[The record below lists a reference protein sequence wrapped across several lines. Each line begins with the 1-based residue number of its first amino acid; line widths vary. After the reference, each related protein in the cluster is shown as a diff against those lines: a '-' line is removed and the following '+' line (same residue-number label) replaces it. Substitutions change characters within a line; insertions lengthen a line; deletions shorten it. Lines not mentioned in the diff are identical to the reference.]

1 MAMESIILALSE
13 KIQEIF
19 KFIRENP
26 RYFFATLIFLAAIF
40 YNQISD
46 VPEIKKNKK
55 WNYNIA
61 WQKEKADLDDKNPE
75 KFYEGIFN
83 SSAGDYYRLGIKI
96 GSASGEKLRFLIT
109 TPLGEEKEIGS
120 MDISLDNGEKYQE
133 FIFFTDKNYRNLK
146 IRKEKKD
153 GVWQDGNVFIYHL
166 YLSRLDAK
174 SETGIKNLLPTVFG
188 DTRINKI
195 YAEEYRELPELEGK
209 RYIAGAVFSP
219 EGDYIAEVAVNISKA
234 GTTGSKESY
243 QLELRYYDGNKQISE
258 EAIKKVI
265 FNADEIAACTRSDG
279 NCHFEFPVKLKNDK
293 KYFIGISRKNDGGDS
308 IKVNNLE
315 SADVDSQFAVSF
327 VDFAKDGKSEN
338 ILTNARAEDLGNNN
352 LVYHYSSNGNY
363 FDFFDLFGY
372 EGKIKFSKSKKA
384 VVNSAKKGNYFTYK
398 INTVY
403 PIKKARINAVQLG
416 DKEKQID
423 IAYSYDNKF
432 WKKLNYNQEKGESQ
446 EYDAM
451 ISDAKGASVIYLKIS
466 YVGKDLDDDF
476 GLEKLAV
483 SAELAR

>member
-1 MAMESIILALSE
+1 MESAMLKLLE
-13 KIQEIF
+13 KIQDIF

-26 RYFFATLIFLAAIF
+26 RYFFAVLIFLAAIF

-55 WNYNIA
+55 WNYNIT

-75 KFYEGIFN
+75 KFYASILN

-96 GSASGEKLRFLIT
+96 GSVNDEKLRFLVT

-120 MDISLDNGEKYQE
+120 MDISLDNGEKYME
-133 FIFFTDKNYRNLK
+133 FVFSTDKNYRNLK
-146 IRKEKKD
+146 IRKIKKD
-153 GVWQDGNVFIYHL
+153 GVWRDGNVFIYHL

-174 SETGIKNLLPTVFG
+174 NETAIRNLPLAVFG
-188 DTRINKI
+188 DTRIKKV
-195 YAEEYRELPELEGK
+195 YAEEYRELPELENK
-209 RYIAGAVFSP
+209 KYIAGAVFSP
-219 EGDYIAEVAVNISKA
+219 EGDYIAEAAVNLSKA
-234 GTTGSKESY
+234 GVAASKESY
-243 QLELRYYDGNKQISE
+243 QLELRYYGENNQISE
-258 EAIKKVI
+258 EAVKKVV
-265 FNADEIAACTRSDG
+265 FTADEIAGCTHSDG

-293 KYFIGISRKNDGGDS
+293 KYFIGISRNDGGSDD
-308 IKVNNLE
+308 IKVSNLE
-315 SADVDSQFAVSF
+315 NADVDSQFAVSF
-327 VDFAKDGKSEN
+327 IDFTKDSKSEN

-352 LVYHYSSNGNY
+352 LVYHYSNNGNY
-363 FDFFDLFGY
+363 FDFFDVFEY
-372 EGKIKFSKSKKA
+372 DGKLKFSKSKKA

-403 PIKKARINAVQLG
+403 PIKKARVNAVQLG

-432 WKKLNYNQEKGESQ
+432 WKKLNYNQVKGESQ

-451 ISDAKGASVIYLKIS
+451 ISDSGGASAIYLKIS
-466 YVGKDLDDDF
+466 YVGKDSDDDF